1 MEKEQLALLRQLVNN
16 TMPKQEVQLVLTG
29 DTSNFMT
36 KFYPPLKLDD
46 DKEYSI
52 ALVNLETYYSFP
64 NVEEGVNNRFRYSPD
79 NGLNF
84 YEFEI
89 ETGSYEIFNLN
100 DVIFAKM
107 KANGH
112 FDSAANKPYIEI
124 YSNENT
130 LKVIMELAS
139 GYVVDFS
146 QAESIRELLGFEA
159 KTYNAQTNEST
170 NPVQIITINSILINL
185 DFIEG
190 SYISG
195 TPQPIIYSFFPDVG
209 PGFKILEV
217 PRNLVYLRMN
227 KKQIANMNVRITD
240 QNNKLL
246 NLRGEKVSIRLHI
259 KEL

>member
-1 MEKEQLALLRQLVNN
+1 MEKEQLILLKQLVNN
-16 TMPKQEVQLVLTG
+16 TRPKQETQIVLTG
-29 DTSNFMT
+29 DNSNFMT
-36 KFYPPLKLDD
+36 KFYPPLKLDG

-79 NGLNF
+79 NGMNF
-84 YEFEI
+84 FEFEI
-89 ETGSYEIFNLN
+89 ETGSYEISNLN

-112 FDSAANKPYIEI
+112 FNSVIDEPFIDI
-124 YSNENT
+124 YANENT
-130 LKVIMELAS
+130 LKVIMELNN

-146 QAESIRELLGFEA
+146 QAESLRELLGFEA
-159 KTYNAQTNEST
+159 KIYNAQTNEST
-170 NPVQIITINSILINL
+170 NPVQIITVNSILINL
-185 DFIEG
+185 DVVEG
-190 SYISG
+190 SYVSG
-195 TPQPIIYSFFPDVG
+195 IPQPIIYSFFPAVG

-217 PRNLVYLRMN
+217 PRNLVYLRLN

-246 NLRGEKVSIRLHI
+246 NLRGEKVTIRLHI
-259 KEL
+259 KEM